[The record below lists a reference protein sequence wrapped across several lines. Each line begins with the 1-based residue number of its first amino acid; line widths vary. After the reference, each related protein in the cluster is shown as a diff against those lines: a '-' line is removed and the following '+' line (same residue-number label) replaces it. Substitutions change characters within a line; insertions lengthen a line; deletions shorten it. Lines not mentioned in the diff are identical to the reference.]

1 MAILAVNAV
10 SAADNTSDIV
20 ASDASVSEI
29 GLSQGIDESLGA
41 ADTFVITNQTF
52 GNYFTAEGELNDNVS
67 AGSTLDFQGTFT
79 GEAYK
84 VNITKP
90 VNIISSTEDALF
102 NEIGKKD
109 STGGCFHISAGGS
122 GTNVSDINFINS
134 AFYVTGASD
143 VSIEK
148 IHMVANMSGVGQGT
162 GFMCIQAGSRYVTV
176 KDSHFENGGTGS
188 SIFVIG
194 YSDYCTFDNNEVFI
208 NGSSGNAVYITTFVP
223 SKYEGSAPTG
233 NAISNNHI
241 YGQYSSMCMAV
252 VVAGNENVISGN
264 LIDYSGSGIA
274 GQSFSTQYNNTY
286 AYNVLTGGCSLTA
299 GEDSVVIKNSVE
311 GTLTAGSNS
320 IVEDNEMESL
330 LLSKPN
336 VVVDK
341 NIINDETTLNAAALN
356 TTLNNNIMFAPV
368 TVKSKNN
375 TIQNNI
381 ISTDSEYAIDLT
393 TSIGNEVSYNNL
405 LSANFTGDAAVNA
418 SEGNSVHDNGAMD
431 NIVTPDNFFYFFNE
445 NGYYRDLNFTEL
457 YFDGEFNNLVDT
469 IIIDQPLSI
478 IAMDATLNDM
488 AFFIL
493 ADNVTVDGFKMKF
506 DAAPQIT
513 AGSAILLNNVT
524 NTTIENMDINYV
536 LNQSD
541 YASVIFAANAKN
553 LTIIDNNLFLDA
565 KTTGKEINNI
575 IYVTASSDVLL
586 DGNGIYGHLPSCYV
600 DWKEF
605 PPASGIYVKSPVS
618 EGVVIDECSNFT
630 MSNNEIMIKYTDVV
644 GDYDTLYAVDIIDS
658 ENIKFVENNIH
669 ATGHTYIYGLYVE
682 ANDLLIDN
690 NGFEIESDENYAN
703 AIEIEASQNANVT
716 NNEIYA
722 GAPNLAYPVYS
733 GMNGGDLQVN
743 YINNT
748 ISAFADIV
756 YGMELCG
763 TTEYLS
769 GNTITVKGN
778 QTTAIAAKSKSF
790 YATDNTINA
799 LGENL
804 GNSTTTDSF
813 EPMTAA
819 IHLIGAGATVE
830 NNTIN
835 SNSRGIVA
843 EGEFTFIE
851 GNVINVTDNGLDDS
865 YAVLAEGAD
874 VTLYNNTITY
884 VGNTAGDTINNAV
897 NLKDCIEPLVQDN
910 IMDIFIPSCYVDWKE
925 VPPSSGNWVKFPVS
939 EGLVFTN
946 CSNLGLTENEIDI
959 EVNNV
964 IGAFDTIYCID
975 IKDSEYVDVSK
986 NFISGVG
993 CSYIYGLYI
1002 EANGSSVDNN
1012 SFIIKSD
1019 NYANGIEVE
1028 ASNDTGFYNNYIDIE
1043 SPVVAYGIYS
1053 GMNGGDLMA
1062 SYFENIIIATSDIV
1076 YGMELC
1082 GSDEYVRVNLI
1093 TVFGNKTTG
1102 IAAKSGQVDIQNNVI
1117 NALGENLGNSTT
1129 TDSFKPMTAGIHV
1142 IGSPEALIEENI
1154 INSNSRGIVVENTY
1168 VDIMRN
1174 EINVTDNGLDDSY
1187 GIFAEGADIAI
1198 VGNNITYVG
1207 NTDGKTINNALNLK
1221 DCIEPIVR
1229 DNSFNIAIPSC
1240 YVDWKE
1246 IPPSSGNWVKFPVS
1260 EGLVFN
1266 NCSDLDLSA
1275 NAIGVEVNNVVGAFD
1290 TIYCIDIKDSEN
1302 VNVSANFISGVG
1314 CSYIYG
1320 LYIEANDSSVDD
1332 NSFIIKSDNYANGIE
1347 IEASINTEINN
1358 NYIEVESPSVTYG
1371 IYSGMNGG
1379 DLEVEYFNNT
1389 ILATSDIVYG
1399 MELCGTAENVQENV
1413 ITVMGNK
1420 TTGIAAKSEDLNI
1433 FVNEINAL
1441 GENLGNSTTTDSF
1454 TPMTVGI
1461 HLLDTKARIGRN
1473 TIVSNSRGIVAENGR
1488 VSINGN
1494 EITVEDNGLDDSY
1507 GILAEGT
1514 DIAIFD
1520 NNLTYVGNTT
1530 GKTINNAVNLKDCIE
1545 PLVMDNEFNITLPS
1559 CYVDWKQN
1567 PDGSWVSSPISE
1579 GIVIDSAD
1587 LYLLD
1592 NNIVLNYDGVVGD
1605 YDTIYAVDIK
1615 SDNSSIESNKI
1626 NANGHS
1632 YIYGLLIS
1640 GENFTVENNTMNVMS
1655 DDFYA
1660 NGIDIE
1666 GPASGVV
1673 KDNKIATNAK
1683 GVVYPIYSAMSNGN
1697 ITADYVNNNIIAY
1710 AQTAY
1715 AMELAGLKEN
1725 VEGNTILIGG
1735 NTAIGIYSFSK
1746 DINVNNNAM
1755 YLLSNDTSST
1765 AFLGE
1770 LGNATI
1776 TDNNISVMG
1785 EYTIDVSACEALVK
1799 DNYLKANEL
1808 TGDASVN
1815 YDPDTSSVYNNT
1827 PKMDKYFLTTE
1838 GLQKYY
1844 GNTTPLEFILTDA
1857 SGKPVS
1863 NKTVIITI
1871 NGQNYTRITD
1881 VNGTARININLNAGN
1896 YEVNATYLGE
1906 GYNLTETAEI
1916 EILSTIEGKDITKIY
1931 RNGTQYYATF
1941 TDSEGNL
1948 LKNTDVN
1955 FNING
1960 VFYTRKTNEN
1970 GTARLNINL
1979 NPGKYVI
1986 TVYNT
1991 KTREQT
1997 ANNITVLS
2005 SIVDNSDLT
2014 KYYRNA
2020 SQYVVKILDDTG
2032 NPVGAGKN
2040 VTFNINGVFYTRQTN
2055 ASGEVK
2061 LNINLQP
2068 GKYVITANYNG
2079 CMVSNSI
2086 TVLPTLITKDLAM
2099 KYRDGST
2106 FNATV
2111 LDGQGKPLAGQNVE
2125 FNINGVFYSRTSG
2138 NDGIAKLNINLMP
2151 GNYIIT
2157 SSYNGYSVGNK
2168 VTISG

>member
-1 MAILAVNAV
+1 MALFAVNAV

-52 GNYFTAEGELNDNVS
+52 GNYFTADGELNDNVS

-90 VNIISSTEDALF
+90 VNIISSTEDAVF
-102 NEIGKKD
+102 NEIGKKG
-109 STGGCFHISAGGS
+109 STDGGFHISAGGS
-122 GTNVSDINFINS
+122 GTNVRDINFINS
-134 AFYVTGASD
+134 TFYVNGASD
-143 VSIEK
+143 VSIEN
-148 IHMVANMSGVGQGT
+148 INMEYVLDESYQAYVIYVVNAT
-162 GFMCIQAGSRYVTV
+162 NLTMAGS
-176 KDSHFENGGTGS
+176 
-188 SIFVIG
+188 
-194 YSDYCTFDNNEVFI
+194 
-208 NGSSGNAVYITTFVP
+208 
-223 SKYEGSAPTG
+223 
-233 NAISNNHI
+233 
-241 YGQYSSMCMAV
+241 
-252 VVAGNENVISGN
+252 
-264 LIDYSGSGIA
+264 
-274 GQSFSTQYNNTY
+274 
-286 AYNVLTGGCSLTA
+286 
-299 GEDSVVIKNSVE
+299 
-311 GTLTAGSNS
+311 
-320 IVEDNEMESL
+320 
-330 LLSKPN
+330 
-336 VVVDK
+336 
-341 NIINDETTLNAAALN
+341 
-356 TTLNNNIMFAPV
+356 
-368 TVKSKNN
+368 
-375 TIQNNI
+375 
-381 ISTDSEYAIDLT
+381 
-393 TSIGNEVSYNNL
+393 
-405 LSANFTGDAAVNA
+405 
-418 SEGNSVHDNGAMD
+418 
-431 NIVTPDNFFYFFNE
+431 YFF
-445 NGYYRDLNFTEL
+445 LN
-457 YFDGEFNNLVDT
+457 
-469 IIIDQPLSI
+469 S
-478 IAMDATLNDM
+478 
-488 AFFIL
+488 
-493 ADNVTVDGFKMKF
+493 
-506 DAAPQIT
+506 
-513 AGSAILLNNVT
+513 
-524 NTTIENMDINYV
+524 
-536 LNQSD
+536 
-541 YASVIFAANAKN
+541 
-553 LTIIDNNLFLDA
+553 
-565 KTTGKEINNI
+565 KTSGKEINNI
-575 IYVTASSDVLL
+575 IYVAESSNVLL
-586 DGNGIYGHLPSCYV
+586 DDNEIYGHLPSCYV

-605 PPASGIYVKSPVS
+605 PPASGSYVKSPVS
-618 EGVVIDECSNFT
+618 EGVVIDRCSNFT

-658 ENIKFVENNIH
+658 EKVKFVGNNIH

-703 AIEIEASQNANVT
+703 AIEIEASKDAIVA

-722 GAPNLAYPVYS
+722 GAPNLAYSVYS
-733 GMNGGDLQVN
+733 GMNGGDLRVN
-743 YINNT
+743 YFNNT

-763 TTEYLS
+763 TYELVS

-778 QTTAIAAKSKSF
+778 QTTAIAAKSKSLHVK
-790 YATDNTINA
+790 DNTINA

-813 EPMTAA
+813 EPMTAG
-819 IHLIGAGATVE
+819 IHVVGSESIIE
-830 NNTIN
+830 QNTIN
-835 SNSRGIVA
+835 SNSRGIVV
-843 EGEFTFIE
+843 EDEFAFIE
-851 GNVINVTDNGLDDS
+851 RNVINVTDNGLDDS

-884 VGNTAGDTINNAV
+884 VGHTAGKKINNAV
-897 NLKDCIEPLVQDN
+897 NLKGCIESIVQDN
-910 IMDIFIPSCYVDWKE
+910 KMDIFIPSCYVEWRE
-925 VPPSSGNWVKFPVS
+925 VPPASDIWVKFPVS
-939 EGLVFTN
+939 EGLVFNN
-946 CSNLGLTENEIDI
+946 CSDLELNGNEINV
-959 EVNNV
+959 EVNEV
-964 IGAFDTIYCID
+964 VGAFDTIYCID
-975 IKDSEYVDVSK
+975 IKDSKNVDVSA
-986 NFISGVG
+986 NSISGVG
-993 CSYIYGLYI
+993 CSYIYGLYT
-1002 EANGSSVDNN
+1002 EADDSVIDNN

-1028 ASNDTGFYNNYIDIE
+1028 ASTNTVISSNYIDVE
-1043 SPVVAYGIYS
+1043 SPSVAYGIYS

-1062 SYFENIIIATSDIV
+1062 LYLENTIIATSDIV

-1082 GSDEYVRVNLI
+1082 GTGENVGVNLI

-1102 IAAKSGQVDIQNNVI
+1102 IAAKSKQVNIFNNVI

-1129 TDSFKPMTAGIHV
+1129 TDSFEPMTAGIHV

-1246 IPPSSGNWVKFPVS
+1246 VPPASGIWVKFPVS

-1275 NAIGVEVNNVVGAFD
+1275 NAIGVEVNNVIGAFD

-1358 NYIEVESPSVTYG
+1358 NYIDVESPSVAYG

-1399 MELCGTAENVQENV
+1399 MELCGTGENVQENV

-1420 TTGIAAKSEDLNI
+1420 TTGIAAKSDDINIFVNEINVLGENLGNSTTTDSFTPMTVGIHLLDAKARIDRNTIVSNSRGIVAENGLVSINGNEITVADNGLDDSYGILAEGTDIAIFDNNMTYVGSTEGNAINNAVNLKDCIEPLVQDNIFDIFIPSCYVDWKEVPPSSGNWVKFPVSEGLVFTNCSDLELSENEINVEVNEVIGAFDTIYCIDIKDSENVEVSDNLITGVGCSYIYGLYIEANDSSVDNNSFIIGSDNYANGIEIEASRNTVISNNYIGVESPSVVYGIYSGMNGGDLEVGYFNNTILATSDIVYGMELCGTSENVQGNLIVVTGNKTTGIAAKSDDINI

-1461 HLLDTKARIGRN
+1461 HLLGANATVDRN
-1473 TIVSNSRGIVAENGR
+1473 TINSNSRGIVVENGR
-1488 VSINGN
+1488 LISNRNV
-1494 EITVEDNGLDDSY
+1494 ITVEDNGLDDSY

-1514 DIAIFD
+1514 DILIFD
-1520 NNLTYVGNTT
+1520 SNITYVGNTT
-1530 GKTINNAVNLKDCIE
+1530 GETINNAINLKDCFE
-1545 PLVMDNEFNITLPS
+1545 PFVMDNEFNITLPS

-1587 LYLLD
+1587 LSLLF

-1615 SDNSSIESNKI
+1615 SDNSSIKSNKI

-1673 KDNKIATNAK
+1673 KDNIIATNAK

-1725 VEGNTILIGG
+1725 VEGNTILIGS
-1735 NTAIGIYSFSK
+1735 NTTIGIYSFSK
-1746 DINVNNNAM
+1746 DINVNNNTM

-1765 AFLGE
+1765 AFLGK

-1776 TDNNISVMG
+1776 TDNKITVMG

-1799 DNYLKANEL
+1799 DNNLKANEL

-1906 GYNLTETAEI
+1906 GYNLTETAEV
-1916 EILSTIEGKDITKIY
+1916 EILSTIEGNDITKIY

-1941 TDSEGNL
+1941 IDSEGNL

-1991 KTREQT
+1991 KTKEQT

-2061 LNINLQP
+2061 ININLQP

-2086 TVLPTLITKDLAM
+2086 TVLPTLVTKDLAM

-2125 FNINGVFYSRTSG
+2125 FNINGVLYSRTSG
-2138 NDGIAKLNINLMP
+2138 SDGIAKLNINLMQ

-2157 SSYNGYSVGNK
+2157 SSYNGYSIGNK

>member
-52 GNYFTAEGELNDNVS
+52 GNYFTADGELNDNVS

-90 VNIISSTEDALF
+90 VNIISSTEDAVF

-148 IHMVANMSGVGQGT
+148 IHMVANMSGVGSGT

-208 NGSSGNAVYITTFVP
+208 NGSSGNAVYITTYVP
-223 SKYEGSAPTG
+223 AKYEGSAPTG

-241 YGQYSSMCMAV
+241 YGKYSPMCMAL

-299 GEDSVVIKNSVE
+299 GEDSVVKGNSVE

-330 LLSKPN
+330 SLSKPN
-336 VVVDK
+336 VVVDN
-341 NIINDETTLNAAALN
+341 NIINDGATINAAALN

-575 IYVTASSDVLL
+575 IYVTASSDVLV

-600 DWKEF
+600 DWKE
-605 PPASGIYVKSPVS
+605 I
-618 EGVVIDECSNFT
+618 
-630 MSNNEIMIKYTDVV
+630 
-644 GDYDTLYAVDIIDS
+644 
-658 ENIKFVENNIH
+658 
-669 ATGHTYIYGLYVE
+669 
-682 ANDLLIDN
+682 
-690 NGFEIESDENYAN
+690 
-703 AIEIEASQNANVT
+703 
-716 NNEIYA
+716 
-722 GAPNLAYPVYS
+722 
-733 GMNGGDLQVN
+733 
-743 YINNT
+743 
-748 ISAFADIV
+748 
-756 YGMELCG
+756 
-763 TTEYLS
+763 
-769 GNTITVKGN
+769 
-778 QTTAIAAKSKSF
+778 
-790 YATDNTINA
+790 
-799 LGENL
+799 
-804 GNSTTTDSF
+804 
-813 EPMTAA
+813 
-819 IHLIGAGATVE
+819 
-830 NNTIN
+830 
-835 SNSRGIVA
+835 
-843 EGEFTFIE
+843 
-851 GNVINVTDNGLDDS
+851 
-865 YAVLAEGAD
+865 
-874 VTLYNNTITY
+874 
-884 VGNTAGDTINNAV
+884 
-897 NLKDCIEPLVQDN
+897 
-910 IMDIFIPSCYVDWKE
+910 
-925 VPPSSGNWVKFPVS
+925 PPSSGNWVKFPVS
-939 EGLVFTN
+939 EGLVFNN
-946 CSNLGLTENEIDI
+946 CSDLELNGNEINV
-959 EVNNV
+959 EVNEV
-964 IGAFDTIYCID
+964 VGAFDTIYCID
-975 IKDSEYVDVSK
+975 IKDSKNVNVSA
-986 NFISGVG
+986 NSISGVG

-1002 EANGSSVDNN
+1002 EANDSSVDNN

-1028 ASNDTGFYNNYIDIE
+1028 ASTNTVISSNYIDIQ
-1043 SPVVAYGIYS
+1043 SPSVAYGIYS

-1062 SYFENIIIATSDIV
+1062 LYLENTIIATSDIV

-1082 GSDEYVRVNLI
+1082 GTGENVGVNLI

-1102 IAAKSGQVDIQNNVI
+1102 IAAKSKQVNIFNNVI

-1129 TDSFKPMTAGIHV
+1129 TDSFEPMTAGIHV